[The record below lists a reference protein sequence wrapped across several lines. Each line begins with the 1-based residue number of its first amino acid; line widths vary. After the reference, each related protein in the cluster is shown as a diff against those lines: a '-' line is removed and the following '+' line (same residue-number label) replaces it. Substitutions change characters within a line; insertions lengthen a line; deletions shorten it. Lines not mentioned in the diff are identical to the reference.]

1 MYDRSAGPSDLQFSA
16 RLLER
21 SEEPV
26 LSQSLQSVCFLS
38 FRNVVLLSHMQPFAC
53 NRMLLFWISARWAQ
67 CDAANPYMSWLIWND
82 TRVHSAPPPP
92 KKGFGLTETKWI
104 LKNRSKMSWS
114 IQCPKFELN
123 SAAFPLWHYSTCP
136 LSSASFCLLSSILG
150 FWSYVTNCP
159 FVCLPLLQDLCG
171 GDRLLQ
177 PVLSNDFSW
186 GPVLGQATR
195 RFPLHHASWR

>member
-53 NRMLLFWISARWAQ
+53 NRVLLFWISARWAQ
-67 CDAANPYMSWLIWND
+67 CDTANPYMSWLIWND
-82 TRVHSAPPPP
+82 TRVHSAPPPK

-123 SAAFPLWHYSTCP
+123 CCISSVTLLHLSFVFCFFLSPELYPWLLILCHKLPFCLSPSPAGSLWWGSA
-136 LSSASFCLLSSILG
+136 SSACAF
-150 FWSYVTNCP
+150 
-159 FVCLPLLQDLCG
+159 
-171 GDRLLQ
+171 
-177 PVLSNDFSW
+177 
-186 GPVLGQATR
+186 
-195 RFPLHHASWR
+195 